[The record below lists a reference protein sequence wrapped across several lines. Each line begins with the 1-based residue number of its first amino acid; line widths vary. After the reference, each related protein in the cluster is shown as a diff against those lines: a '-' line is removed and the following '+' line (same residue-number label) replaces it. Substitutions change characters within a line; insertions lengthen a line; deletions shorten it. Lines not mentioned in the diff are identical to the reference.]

1 MFIENR
7 DRIMDYAEFLGKL
20 REVPYKWHFTG
31 NQRIRSG
38 RIFSYG
44 PITAVCKIM
53 TGMDYREDSF
63 SELASAVKAL
73 KLSPE
78 MAKKITD
85 AGNNRLLD
93 KEVAKI
99 RRDLIIATKL
109 IYKEHDFD
117 IHQLT

>member
-1 MFIENR
+1 MTMTY
-7 DRIMDYAEFLGKL
+7 DEFLEKL
-20 REVPYKWHFTG
+20 REVPYKWHLTIG
-31 NQRIRSG
+31 QQIRSD
-38 RIFSYG
+38 RVFSYG

-93 KEVAKI
+93 KEVSAI
-99 RRDLIIATKL
+99 RRDLIIAARLT
-109 IYKEHDFD
+109 YKELNFD
-117 IHQLT
+117 LSGF